1 MRDILSE
8 LQDSFEL
15 PAPDPMGSA
24 QRSMRPHLPKRFYKE
39 VSVVEGEG
47 GFNIH
52 LDDRAVKTPSKQTL
66 VFLTKAAADHVALEF
81 SAQREVLD
89 PKLMPC
95 FRLANTAADGVAQDM
110 QAVKED
116 ILRFCGTDLLCYRAD
131 TPEDLVNRQCAVWDG
146 PLDWAEN
153 LLSAQFTLVEGVI
166 HVAQPRETIAAYGAQ
181 LTSIDDPLTLSAFH
195 SMMTLTGS
203 AILALAIYKGHM
215 SAADAWIASYLDDDY
230 MIEQWGED
238 EEAKDRRAYRWAEM
252 DAADRMMK
260 ALQKRD

>member
-8 LQDSFEL
+8 LKDSFEL

-24 QRSMRPHLPKRFYKE
+24 QRSMRPRLPKRFYKE
-39 VSVVEGEG
+39 VAVAETEDGHII
-47 GFNIH
+47 N
-52 LDDRAVKTPSKQTL
+52 LDDRAVKTPSKKTL
-66 VFLTKAAADHVALEF
+66 VFKTQAAASHVAKEF
-81 SAQREVLD
+81 SSQRDVLD

-95 FRLANTAADGVAQDM
+95 FRLSNTAADGVSQDM

-131 TPEDLVNRQCAVWDG
+131 TPEELVKRQRAVWDG

-153 LLSAQFTLVEGVI
+153 LLSAQFTIIEGVI
-166 HVAQPRETIAAYGAQ
+166 HVAQPRETIAAYGAH
-181 LTSIDDPLTLSAFH
+181 LTTIEDPLTLSAFH

-215 SAADAWIASYLDDDY
+215 TAAEAWTASYVDDDY

-238 EEAKDRRAYRWAEM
+238 DEAKDRRAYRWAEM

-260 ALQKRD
+260 ALQ